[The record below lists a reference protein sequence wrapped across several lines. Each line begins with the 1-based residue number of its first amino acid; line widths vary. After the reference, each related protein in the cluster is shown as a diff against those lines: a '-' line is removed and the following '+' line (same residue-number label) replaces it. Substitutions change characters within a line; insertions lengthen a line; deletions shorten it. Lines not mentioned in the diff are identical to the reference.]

1 MNAGPIIHIVGTKP
15 NGQPDKVFWQ
25 HIAGLVLIQMRER
38 GWTGGRILDA
48 SWKDEILEVRV
59 GPGWKKFD
67 VQALADFIR
76 AKRTREL
83 RR

>member
-15 NGQPDKVFWQ
+15 EGQPDKAFWQ

-38 GWTGGRILDA
+38 GWTGGYIIDAIWKDGILD
-48 SWKDEILEVRV
+48 VQV

-67 VQALADFIR
+67 VQALAEFIR
-76 AKRTREL
+76 AKKRRT
-83 RR
+83 